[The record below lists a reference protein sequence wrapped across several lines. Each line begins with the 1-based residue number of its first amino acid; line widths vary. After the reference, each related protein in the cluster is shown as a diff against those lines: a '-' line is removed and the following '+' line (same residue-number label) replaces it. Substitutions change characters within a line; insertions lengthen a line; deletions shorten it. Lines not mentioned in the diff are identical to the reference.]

1 MEKRIYPASLFDANM
16 AAMTF
21 AQKVLS
27 RASGRDVF
35 PGDIISA
42 KIDLAMSHENAALV
56 LRAFK
61 EIGAS
66 SLWDPEKVVLLFDH
80 RIPANTT
87 KAAEGHQSVRR
98 FVRAEGLPNF
108 YDLREGICHQVL
120 PEKGHVRPGM
130 LIVGTDSHT
139 TTYGALGAFST
150 GIGATEMAAVWAT
163 GELWMKVP
171 QTFRF
176 NLTGKLEGPVSAK
189 DAILHLIGEMGAD
202 GCDYRCTEFVGPV
215 VDEMSVSGRMTM
227 CNMSMEMGAK
237 AGVAFPDHKT
247 KDYLRGRTEAEWT
260 PVLSDPDATVEK
272 EFDMDLT
279 GLSPQVAYPHSVD
292 NVKPVEEM
300 AGIPMDQAVIGSC
313 TNGRAEDLLAAEN
326 VLRGRRVADGTRL
339 IIVPASREVYLW
351 AADSGILSS
360 LVRSGAIV
368 TNPGCGPC
376 LGAHQGLLAPGERCI
391 ATTNRNFRGR
401 MGSPDSEVYLASPAT
416 VAASALKGA
425 IADPREVWA

>member
-1 MEKRIYPASLFDANM
+1 M

-189 DAILHLIGEMGAD
+189 DVILHLIGEMGAD

>member
-1 MEKRIYPASLFDANM
+1 MEGA
-16 AAMTF
+16 TF

-27 RASGRDVF
+27 RASGKDVL

-42 KIDLAMSHENAALV
+42 RIDLAMSHENAALV
-56 LRAFK
+56 LRSFK
-61 EIGAS
+61 QIGAKDV
-66 SLWDPEKVVLLFDH
+66 WDPEKIVLLFDH

-87 KAAEGHQSVRR
+87 KAAEGHQTVRR
-98 FVRAEGLPNF
+98 FVRDEGLPHF

-120 PEKGHVRPGM
+120 PEKGHVLPGM

-171 QTFRF
+171 QTYRF
-176 NLTGKLEGPVSAK
+176 HLGGKLEGPVAAK
-189 DAILHLIGEMGAD
+189 DVILHLIGRMGAD
-202 GCDYRCTEFVGPV
+202 GCDYRCVEFVGPV
-215 VDEMSVSGRMTM
+215 VDAMSVSGRMTM

-237 AGVAFPDHKT
+237 AGVTFPDERT
-247 KDYLRGRTEAEWT
+247 RDYLKGRTVRKWE
-260 PVLSDPDATVEK
+260 PVLSDPEATVEK
-272 EFDMDLT
+272 EFDIDLT
-279 GLSPQVAYPHSVD
+279 GLPPQVAYPHSVD

-300 AGIPMDQAVIGSC
+300 VGIPIDQAVIGSC
-313 TNGRAEDLLAAEN
+313 TNGRAEDLLAAERI
-326 VLRGRRVADGTRL
+326 LRGHRIPDTVRL
-339 IIVPASREVYLW
+339 IVVPASREVYLW
-351 AADSGILSS
+351 AAESGILAS
-360 LVRSGAIV
+360 LVRAGAIV

-401 MGSPDSEVYLASPAT
+401 MGSPESEVYLASPAT
-416 VAASALKGA
+416 VAASALKGM
-425 IADPREVWA
+425 IADPREVSL

>member
-1 MEKRIYPASLFDANM
+1 M

-27 RASGRDVF
+27 KASGKEAY
-35 PGDIISA
+35 PGDIVSA

-56 LRAFK
+56 LRSFK
-61 EIGAS
+61 EIGAREV
-66 SLWDPEKVVLLFDH
+66 WDPEKIVLLFDH

-87 KAAEGHQSVRR
+87 KAAEGHQSVRN
-98 FVRAEGLPNF
+98 FVKAEGLPNF

-120 PEKGHVRPGM
+120 PEKGHVLPGM

-176 NLTGKLEGPVSAK
+176 NLTGKLEDPVAAK
-189 DAILHLIGEMGAD
+189 DVILHLIGKMRAD
-202 GCDYRCTEFVGPV
+202 GCDYRCAEFVGPV
-215 VDEMSVSGRMTM
+215 VDSMSVSGRMTM

-237 AGVAFPDHKT
+237 AGVTFPDDRT
-247 KDYLRGRTEAEWT
+247 RDYLKGRTSKAWK
-260 PVLSDPDATVEK
+260 PVLSDKDAEVEK
-272 EFDMDLT
+272 VFDLDLT

-292 NVKPVEEM
+292 NVRPVEEM
-300 AGIPMDQAVIGSC
+300 SGIPVDQAVIGSC
-313 TNGRAEDLLAAEN
+313 TNGRAEDLLAAERI
-326 VLRGRRVADGTRL
+326 LHGRRIPDSVRL
-339 IIVPASREVYLW
+339 IVVPASREVYLW
-351 AADSGILSS
+351 AADSGVLAS

-401 MGSPDSEVYLASPAT
+401 MGSPESEVYLASPAT
-416 VAASALKGA
+416 VAASALKGQ
-425 IADPREVWA
+425 IADPREVKA

>member
-1 MEKRIYPASLFDANM
+1 M

-27 RASGRDVF
+27 KASGREAH
-35 PGDIISA
+35 PGDIVSA

-56 LRAFK
+56 LRSFK
-61 EIGAS
+61 DIGAKEV
-66 SLWDPEKVVLLFDH
+66 WDPERIVLLFDH
-80 RIPANTT
+80 RVPANTT
-87 KAAEGHQSVRR
+87 KAAEGHQSVRN

-120 PEKGHVRPGM
+120 PEKGHVLPGM

-176 NLTGKLEGPVSAK
+176 NLNGKLDDPVAAK
-189 DAILHLIGEMGAD
+189 DVILHLIGKMGAD

-215 VDEMSVSGRMTM
+215 VDSMSVSGRMTM

-237 AGVAFPDHKT
+237 AGVTFPDENT
-247 KDYLRGRTEAEWT
+247 RDYLKGRTSKEWV
-260 PVLSDPDATVEK
+260 PVTSDKDADIEK
-272 EFDMDLT
+272 IFDLDLT

-300 AGIPMDQAVIGSC
+300 AGIPVDQAVIGSC
-313 TNGRAEDLLAAEN
+313 TNGRAEDLLAAERI
-326 VLRGRRVADGTRL
+326 LHGRHIPDSVRL
-339 IIVPASREVYLW
+339 IVVPASREVYLW
-351 AADSGILSS
+351 AADSGILAS

-401 MGSPDSEVYLASPAT
+401 MGSPESEVYLASPAT
-416 VAASALKGA
+416 VAASALKGQ
-425 IADPREVWA
+425 IADPREVRA

>member
-1 MEKRIYPASLFDANM
+1 M

-27 RASGRDVF
+27 KASGKEAY
-35 PGDIISA
+35 PGDIVSA

-56 LRAFK
+56 LRSFK
-61 EIGAS
+61 EIGAKEV
-66 SLWDPEKVVLLFDH
+66 WDPEKIVLLFDH

-87 KAAEGHQSVRR
+87 KAAEGHQSVRN

-108 YDLREGICHQVL
+108 YDMREGICHQVL
-120 PEKGHVRPGM
+120 PEKGHVLPGM

-176 NLTGKLEGPVSAK
+176 NLTGKLDEPVTAK
-189 DAILHLIGEMGAD
+189 DVILHLIGKMGAD
-202 GCDYRCTEFVGPV
+202 GCDYRCTEFVGPI
-215 VDEMSVSGRMTM
+215 VDSLSISGRMTM

-237 AGVAFPDHKT
+237 AGVTFPDDKT
-247 KDYLRGRTEAEWT
+247 KDYLKGRTSKAWE
-260 PVLSDPDATVEK
+260 PVTSDQDADVEK
-272 EFDMDLT
+272 MFDMDLT
-279 GLSPQVAYPHSVD
+279 GLSPQVAHPHSVD
-292 NVKPVEEM
+292 NVRPVEEM
-300 AGIPMDQAVIGSC
+300 AGIPVDQAVIGSC
-313 TNGRAEDLLAAEN
+313 TNGRAEDLLAAERI
-326 VLRGRRVADGTRL
+326 LHGRHIPDSVRL
-339 IIVPASREVYLW
+339 IVVPASREVYLW
-351 AADSGILSS
+351 AADSGILAS

-401 MGSPDSEVYLASPAT
+401 MGSPESEVYLASPAT
-416 VAASALKGA
+416 VAASALKGQ
-425 IADPREVWA
+425 IADPREARE

>member
-1 MEKRIYPASLFDANM
+1 M

-27 RASGRDVF
+27 KASGKEAY
-35 PGDIISA
+35 PGDIVSA

-56 LRAFK
+56 LRSFK
-61 EIGAS
+61 EIGAKEV
-66 SLWDPEKVVLLFDH
+66 WDPERIVLLFDH

-87 KAAEGHQSVRR
+87 KAAEGHQSVRK

-120 PEKGHVRPGM
+120 PEKGHVLPGM
-130 LIVGTDSHT
+130 LIVGADSHT

-171 QTFRF
+171 RTFRF
-176 NLTGKLEGPVSAK
+176 DLTGKLEEPVAAK
-189 DAILHLIGEMGAD
+189 DVILHLIGKMGAD

-215 VDEMSVSGRMTM
+215 VDAMSVSGRMTM

-237 AGVAFPDHKT
+237 AGVTFPDEKT
-247 KDYLRGRTEAEWT
+247 RDYLKGRTSKQWE
-260 PVLSDPDATVEK
+260 PVLSDKDAEVEK
-272 EFDMDLT
+272 TFDMDLT

-292 NVKPVEEM
+292 NVKPVEDM
-300 AGIPMDQAVIGSC
+300 AGIPVDQAVIGSC
-313 TNGRAEDLLAAEN
+313 TNGRAEDLLAAERI
-326 VLRGRRVADGTRL
+326 LHGRHIPNGVRL
-339 IIVPASREVYLW
+339 IVVPASREVYLW
-351 AADSGILSS
+351 AADSGILAS

-401 MGSPDSEVYLASPAT
+401 MGSPESEVYLASPAT
-416 VAASALKGA
+416 VAASALKGE
-425 IADPREVWA
+425 IADPREVRA

>member
-1 MEKRIYPASLFDANM
+1 
-16 AAMTF
+16 MTF

-27 RASGRDVF
+27 KASGKEAY
-35 PGDIISA
+35 PGDIVSA

-56 LRAFK
+56 LRSFK
-61 EIGAS
+61 EIGAKEV
-66 SLWDPEKVVLLFDH
+66 WDPEKIVLLFDH

-87 KAAEGHQSVRR
+87 KAAEGHQSVRN
-98 FVRAEGLPNF
+98 FVRAEGLPSF

-120 PEKGHVRPGM
+120 PEKGHVLPGM

-171 QTFRF
+171 PTFRF
-176 NLTGKLEGPVSAK
+176 NLIGKLDEPVSAK
-189 DAILHLIGEMGAD
+189 DVILHLIGKMGAD
-202 GCDYRCTEFVGPV
+202 GCDYRCAEFVGPL
-215 VDEMSVSGRMTM
+215 VDAMSISGRMTM

-237 AGVAFPDHKT
+237 AGVTFPDAKT
-247 KDYLRGRTEAEWT
+247 RDYLKGRTSRDWE
-260 PVLSDPDATVEK
+260 PVLSDKDAEVEK
-272 EFDMDLT
+272 IFDMDLT

-300 AGIPMDQAVIGSC
+300 SGIPVDQAVIGSC
-313 TNGRAEDLLAAEN
+313 TNGRAEDLLAAERI
-326 VLRGRRVADGTRL
+326 LHGRHVPDGVRL
-339 IIVPASREVYLW
+339 IVVPASREVYLW
-351 AADSGILSS
+351 AADSGILAS

-401 MGSPDSEVYLASPAT
+401 MGSPESEVYLASPAT
-416 VAASALKGA
+416 VAASALKGQ
-425 IADPREVWA
+425 IADPREVRK

>member
-1 MEKRIYPASLFDANM
+1 M
-16 AAMTF
+16 AAKTF

-27 RASGRDVF
+27 RASGKDVY
-35 PGDIISA
+35 PGDIVSA

-56 LRAFK
+56 LRSFK
-61 EIGAS
+61 EMGAKQI
-66 SLWDPEKVVLLFDH
+66 WDLEKVVLLFDH

-87 KAAEGHQSVRR
+87 KAAEGHRAVRQ
-98 FVRAEGLPNF
+98 FVQEEGLPNF

-120 PEKGHVRPGM
+120 PEKGHALPGT

-139 TTYGALGAFST
+139 TTYGAFGAFST

-171 QTFRF
+171 QTLRF
-176 NLTGKLEGPVSAK
+176 HLNGKLDGPVSAK
-189 DAILHLIGEMGAD
+189 DVILHLIGKMGAD
-202 GCDYRCTEFVGPV
+202 GCDYRCAEFTGPV
-215 VDEMSVSGRMTM
+215 VDDMTISGRMTM

-237 AGVAFPDHKT
+237 AGVTFPDEKT
-247 KDYLRGRTEAEWT
+247 KEYLKGRTKVPWQ
-260 PVLSDPDATVEK
+260 PVLTDEGAEVEK
-272 EFDMDLT
+272 DIDVDLND
-279 GLSPQVAYPHSVD
+279 LSPQVAYPHSVD
-292 NVKPVEEM
+292 NVKSVEEM
-300 AGIPMDQAVIGSC
+300 VGIPVDQAVIGSC
-313 TNGRAEDLLAAEN
+313 TNGRAEDLLAAEK
-326 VLRGRRVADGTRL
+326 VLRGRKIPNSVRL
-339 IIVPASREVYLW
+339 IVVPASREVYLW

-376 LGAHQGLLAPGERCI
+376 LGAHQGLLAAGERCI
-391 ATTNRNFRGR
+391 ATTNRNFKGR

-425 IADPREVWA
+425 IADPREVWK

>member
-1 MEKRIYPASLFDANM
+1 
-16 AAMTF
+16 MTF

-27 RASGRDVF
+27 RASGKEAY
-35 PGDIISA
+35 PGDIVSA

-56 LRAFK
+56 LRSFK
-61 EIGAS
+61 EIGAKEV
-66 SLWDPEKVVLLFDH
+66 WDPEKIVLLFDH

-87 KAAEGHQSVRR
+87 KAAEGHQSVRN
-98 FVRAEGLPNF
+98 FVRSEMLPNF

-120 PEKGHVRPGM
+120 PEKGHVLPGM

-171 QTFRF
+171 KTFRF
-176 NLTGKLEGPVSAK
+176 NLTGKLNDPVTAK
-189 DAILHLIGEMGAD
+189 DVILHLIGKMGAD

-215 VDEMSVSGRMTM
+215 VDAMSISGRMTM

-237 AGVAFPDHKT
+237 AGVTFPDDRT
-247 KDYLRGRTEAEWT
+247 RDYLKGRTSKEWV
-260 PVLSDPDATVEK
+260 PVTSDKDADVEK
-272 EFDMDLT
+272 VFDMDLT

-300 AGIPMDQAVIGSC
+300 TGIPVDQAVIGSC
-313 TNGRAEDLLAAEN
+313 TNGRAEDLLAAEQI
-326 VLRGRRVADGTRL
+326 LHGRHIPDSVRL
-339 IIVPASREVYLW
+339 IVVPASREVYLW
-351 AADSGILSS
+351 AADSGILAS

-401 MGSPDSEVYLASPAT
+401 MGSPESEVYLASPAT
-416 VAASALKGA
+416 VAASALKGQ
-425 IADPREVWA
+425 IADPREVRA

>member
-1 MEKRIYPASLFDANM
+1 M

-27 RASGRDVF
+27 KASGKEAY
-35 PGDIISA
+35 PGDIVSA

-56 LRAFK
+56 LRSFK
-61 EIGAS
+61 EIGAKEV
-66 SLWDPEKVVLLFDH
+66 WDPERIVLLFDH

-87 KAAEGHQSVRR
+87 KAAEGHQSVRK

-120 PEKGHVRPGM
+120 PEKGHVLPGM

-171 QTFRF
+171 RTFRF
-176 NLTGKLEGPVSAK
+176 DLTGKLEEPVAAK
-189 DAILHLIGEMGAD
+189 DVILHLIGKMGAD

-215 VDEMSVSGRMTM
+215 VDAMSVSGRMTM

-237 AGVAFPDHKT
+237 AGVTFPDEKT
-247 KDYLRGRTEAEWT
+247 RDYLKGRTSKQWE
-260 PVLSDPDATVEK
+260 PVLSDKDAEVEK
-272 EFDMDLT
+272 TFDMDLT

-292 NVKPVEEM
+292 NVKPVEDM
-300 AGIPMDQAVIGSC
+300 AGIPVDQAVIGSC
-313 TNGRAEDLLAAEN
+313 TNGRAEDLLAAERI
-326 VLRGRRVADGTRL
+326 LHGRHIPNGVRL
-339 IIVPASREVYLW
+339 IVVPASREVYLW
-351 AADSGILSS
+351 AADSGILAS

-401 MGSPDSEVYLASPAT
+401 MGSPESEVYLASPAT
-416 VAASALKGA
+416 VAASALKGE
-425 IADPREVWA
+425 IADPREVRA

>member
-1 MEKRIYPASLFDANM
+1 M

-27 RASGRDVF
+27 RTSGKEAF
-35 PGDIISA
+35 PGDIVSA
-42 KIDLAMSHENAALV
+42 RIDLAMSHENAALV
-56 LRAFK
+56 LRSFK
-61 EIGAS
+61 EIGAKQ
-66 SLWDPEKVVLLFDH
+66 LWDPEKVVLLFDH

-87 KAAEGHQSVRR
+87 KAAEGHQTVRN
-98 FVRAEGLPNF
+98 FVRQEGLPNF

-120 PEKGHVRPGM
+120 PEKGHVLPGM

-176 NLTGKLEGPVSAK
+176 HLNGKLDDFTSAK
-189 DAILHLIGEMGAD
+189 DVILHLIGKMGAD

-215 VDEMSVSGRMTM
+215 VDAMSVSGRMTM

-237 AGVAFPDHKT
+237 AGVCFPDQRTDEYLKGRAKVPWQPIT
-247 KDYLRGRTEAEWT
+247 SDKDAE
-260 PVLSDPDATVEK
+260 VER
-272 EFDMDLT
+272 EFDLDLT

-292 NVKPVEEM
+292 NVKAVEEM
-300 AGIPMDQAVIGSC
+300 TGIPIDQAVIGSC
-313 TNGRAEDLLAAEN
+313 TNGRAEDLLAAERILHGRKVAEN
-326 VLRGRRVADGTRL
+326 VRL
-339 IIVPASREVYLW
+339 IVVPASKEVYLW

-391 ATTNRNFRGR
+391 ATTNRNFKGR
-401 MGSPDSEVYLASPAT
+401 MGSPESEVYLASPAT
-416 VAASALKGA
+416 VAASAIKGE
-425 IADPREVWA
+425 IADPRKVRV